1 MNVWC
6 AKIEIMTLFRA
17 WASRDIARYRISHL
31 SGWNHQFDQIMCVC
45 LLYMDILQR
54 LRVQVCDRNVNLP
67 CGDVRAAVIVDFW
80 DARAVIDSTRRSVRI
95 GTFLEYA
102 NYVRIEIYHEGYIVW
117 LYLQFQCCS
126 CSNKRMLS
134 KNWNRDSFPCTRFLM
149 ELQNSNFLTE
159 CPKSWFWWVHT
170 WVSFVHGHIAAF
182 VSLSY
187 RIWTWICLVET
198 QGQRQKSMPE
208 ARAPS

>member
-6 AKIEIMTLFRA
+6 AKIEIMTLFRV
-17 WASRDIARYRISHL
+17 WASRVIARYRISHL

-134 KNWNRDSFPCTRFLM
+134 KNWNRDSVSVHALSHWIAKFEFLDGMSEIMILMSSYVGLFCT
-149 ELQNSNFLTE
+149 
-159 CPKSWFWWVHT
+159 W
-170 WVSFVHGHIAAF
+170 
-182 VSLSY
+182 SY
-187 RIWTWICLVET
+187 CSICIT
-198 QGQRQKSMPE
+198 FI
-208 ARAPS
+208 

>member
-17 WASRDIARYRISHL
+17 WASRVIARYRISHL

-102 NYVRIEIYHEGYIVW
+102 DYVRIEIYHEEYIVW
-117 LYLQFQCCS
+117 LYPQCQCRS
-126 CSNKRMLS
+126 FS
-134 KNWNRDSFPCTRFLM
+134 KKTDAVQKLNRDSFPCTRFLI

-170 WVSFVHGHIAAF
+170 CVSFGHGDIAAF
-182 VSLSY
+182 ESL
-187 RIWTWICLVET
+187 
-198 QGQRQKSMPE
+198 
-208 ARAPS
+208 